1 MKRAFS
7 LFIIIVLC
15 QVGIKA
21 QVEEVTLYDGTKV
34 KVDRTIFPDLD
45 LNQLPTTPPAEYTA
59 RRNARAEGRE
69 AQIQLPPMV
78 NNGEDKYFPPIFN
91 QDGGS
96 CGSAQNIG
104 YMFTHEMNAWRDLDA
119 SLPENQYPTHFTW
132 LLTYSNSGKEEMAM
146 ANGIPSVATYGG
158 RTYSRLFGAQTCD
171 DSDFGWM
178 QGYDKWYSA
187 MWNRAAGSFS
197 LSATNTPEGRRELK
211 EWLYNHSGDETMHSG
226 GIVGIGLAAYGTWA
240 AIPTTEAN
248 KAAGVSG
255 MKYVKTWGDTYNH
268 AVTICGYDDRI
279 EFDLDEDGVIGEV
292 EEDEVGAWII
302 ANSWGDGWENK
313 GFIYCPYKYSYSV
326 GTSTMAWTPGSYY
339 IRRDYRPLRTIKLLM
354 EYSHRSEI
362 MLCAGVSANLEA
374 TTPDKVVNFE
384 HFKYA
389 GNGAQISPD
398 PAMPMLGRWAD
409 GIHYEPM
416 EFGYDLT
423 DLTAGFDR
431 TKPLK
436 YFFMVKTKG
445 TAQGEGRILS
455 ASFMNYETDI
465 HGVEIPFDQQNVEIQ
480 NAGNTTIITCVVPGE
495 QIYPPTNLQMADGVL
510 WWEAPSP
517 SGLTLLGYNVYE
529 GQTCVATLP
538 ADKTCFT
545 PGEATDAFSVKAVYQ
560 VGEYKQES
568 EPTNNISVCVP
579 VYGDNEILNMSQS
592 GFTIPSVISEDL
604 SQATIEFWM
613 KCTTNTNYLQQV
625 GPGWGR
631 FLFHTDSSGKL
642 YAGWNT
648 SSGDRMQVAS
658 VFRTNIWMH
667 VAIVIDGNQ
676 MTAYVNGIQK
686 GKIVSNNY
694 SGLAAFGNLPFGRG
708 GSDSWWN
715 GCVDDVRVW
724 KTARTQADIRA
735 NMRTLIA
742 RPADYP
748 DLIAYLPMD
757 RIDVNGETLLRD
769 WAGGHHARIQRCG
782 TSTVKVSDAPFNGT
796 ASSPKL
802 SITVEEGIHTCGLPV
817 KVKADCSL
825 GATEWTW
832 SVPGSV
838 QKEYHGVAPVLC
850 FDEAGTFPVTCTT
863 IYASGDTLTAETTVD
878 IQDGVAPVAD
888 ILIPE
893 AELPA
898 GERFCLVNRTV
909 GDGCSYLWSM
919 PGAEV
924 EQSTA
929 TNTTVLYPQ
938 TGTFEITLT
947 ATNRYGS
954 STAHRTVVVKEAAPM
969 AMFDVSH
976 LSILKG
982 DTIELKDCSRY
993 SPTSWRWQ
1001 LSNGSRALLVDQPS
1015 PMVVPTAPGIYDI
1028 SLTVGNA
1035 LGSNTSTRKKILIVG
1050 NADAGSSLNFNG
1062 TERLALTCPFDN
1074 ELQALTLE
1082 WWMRPQTY
1090 EGSVC
1095 FSSASAQLSTSVSNR
1110 GALSITLGEKTA
1122 TSLEGYIVPG
1132 EWHHYAVTYSNGAVK
1147 FYRDVQLVNTSGTRL
1162 ATRMPALG
1170 EIIVG
1175 AETDGFKGQM
1185 DEVRLWNAALS
1196 VETIAKYANVPI
1208 YDVATAENEEKLLL
1222 YYDFNQNG
1230 GDVKDRCSGAH
1241 DARRIG
1247 FGPDGD
1253 AWGSAEGVFTLDLD
1267 SPTSGDCSAKYLTNY
1282 KNPFVTAVGTV
1293 NSNNN
1298 TRFVK
1303 LAMGTTRSRWRDANA
1318 VVSGGITTGA
1328 HIDRDHHG
1336 DIQFETTWSG
1346 FASVLKDYRLWQP
1359 VTLPAGKYVFGVTFG
1374 DGTDYTDSR
1383 LVVCAG
1389 STMVSDAAC
1398 AEEAIAWV
1406 PLGTGSVEF
1415 ELEEEQQ
1422 VSLGI
1427 IVNMSGKLSFGINA
1441 FYLEGLATEH
1451 LTPIDPTAISSP
1463 AGSEWRAPW
1472 SDQRYDLNG
1481 IPVTDS
1487 HRGVS
1492 VIKGK
1497 KVLTK

>member
-1 MKRAFS
+1 MKRTYFLTLALMLCGS
-7 LFIIIVLC
+7 LC
-15 QVGIKA
+15 A
-21 QVEEVTLYDGTKV
+21 QVEVVTLHDGTEV
-34 KVDRTIFPDLD
+34 KVDRKIFPDLD
-45 LNQLPTTPPAEYTA
+45 LNQLPQTPPAEYIA
-59 RRNARAEGRE
+59 RRKARAEGRE
-69 AQIQLPPMV
+69 AQIQLPPAV

-104 YMFTHEMNAWRDLDA
+104 YMFTHEINAWRDLDA

-146 ANGIPSVATYGG
+146 ANGIPTVATYGG

-187 MWNRAAGSFS
+187 MWNRAAGSFG

-255 MKYVKTWGDTYNH
+255 KKYVKTWGDTYNH

-279 EFDLDEDGVIGEV
+279 EFDLDEDGVIGEAD
-292 EEDEVGAWII
+292 EDEVGAWII

-326 GTSTMAWTPGSYY
+326 GTSTMPWTPGSYY

-354 EYSHRSEI
+354 EYSHRSEM
-362 MLCAGVSANLEA
+362 MLCAGVSANIDA
-374 TTPDKVVNFE
+374 TKPDKVVNFE

-423 DLTAGFDR
+423 DLTSGFDR
-431 TKPLK
+431 TRPLK
-436 YFFMVKTKG
+436 YFFMVKTKE
-445 TAQGEGRILS
+445 TAQGQGHILA
-455 ASFMNYETDI
+455 ASIMNYETDI

-480 NAGNTTIITCVVPGE
+480 NAGSTTIISCVVPGE
-495 QIYPPTNLQMADGVL
+495 QIYPPSNLQMADGVL

-517 SGLTLLGYNVYE
+517 SGLKLLGYNLYD
-529 GQTCVATLP
+529 GQTCVATIQ
-538 ADKTCFT
+538 ADKTCYT
-545 PGEATDAFSVKAVYQ
+545 PSQSMSTCLVKAVYQ
-560 VGEYKQES
+560 VGEYKLES
-568 EPTNNISVCVP
+568 APTNSVSIQVP
-579 VYGDNEILNMSQS
+579 VFGDNEILNMSQS

-604 SQATIEFWM
+604 AQATIEFWM

-631 FLFHTDSSGKL
+631 FLFHTDASGKL

-658 VFRTNIWMH
+658 IFRTNIWTH

-676 MTAYVNGIQK
+676 MTAYVNGLQK
-686 GKIVSNNY
+686 GKITSNNY
-694 SGLAAFGNLPFGRG
+694 SGLTAFGNLPFGRG

-724 KTARTQADIRA
+724 KTARSQADIRA

-757 RIDVNGETLLRD
+757 RIEVNGETLLRD
-769 WAGGHHARIQRCG
+769 WAGGHHASIQKCG
-782 TSTVKVSDAPFNGT
+782 TSTVETSEAPF
-796 ASSPKL
+796 ASSSSSPKL
-802 SITVEEGIHTCGLPV
+802 SIVVQEGVHTCGMPLQ
-817 KVKADCSL
+817 VKANCSL
-825 GATEWTW
+825 SATEWTW
-832 SVPGSV
+832 NAPGSL
-838 QKEYHGVAPVLC
+838 QKECHGVAPMLC
-850 FDEAGTFPVTCTT
+850 YEEAGSFPISCSV
-863 IYASGDTLTAETTVD
+863 IFSSGDTLTAETTVD
-878 IQDGVAPVAD
+878 IQEGVAPVAD
-888 ILIPE
+888 ILIPD

-909 GDGCSYLWSM
+909 GEGCSYLWSM

-954 STAHRTVVVKEAAPM
+954 STATRTVVVQEAAPM
-969 AMFDVSH
+969 PIFDVSH
-976 LSILKG
+976 PSIIKG
-982 DTIELKDCSRY
+982 DTIELRDHSRY
-993 SPTSWRWQ
+993 SPTSWKWQ
-1001 LSNGSRALLVDQPS
+1001 LSNGHRALLVDQSS
-1015 PMVVPTAPGIYDI
+1015 PMVVPTAPGIYDV

-1062 TERLALTCPFDN
+1062 TERLSLTCPFET
-1074 ELQALTLE
+1074 ELSALTLD

-1095 FSSASAQLSTSVSNR
+1095 FSSASAQLSTSVSIR

-1122 TSLEGYIVPG
+1122 TSLEEYIIPG
-1132 EWHHYAVTYSNGAVK
+1132 EWHHYAITFSNGMVK
-1147 FYRDVQLVNTSGTRL
+1147 FYRDALLVNTSATRL

-1170 EIIVG
+1170 EIVVG
-1175 AETDGFKGQM
+1175 AETGGFKGQM

-1196 VETIAKYANVPI
+1196 IDAIARYANLPI
-1208 YDVATAENEEKLLL
+1208 YDVPTTEAEEKLLL

-1282 KNPFVTAVGTV
+1282 KNPFISSVGTI
-1293 NSNNN
+1293 NANNN

-1303 LAMGTTRSRWRDANA
+1303 LAMGTIRSRWKDANS

-1346 FASVLKDYRLWQP
+1346 FASELKDYRLWQP
-1359 VTLPAGKYVFGVTFG
+1359 VTLPAGKYTFGVTFG

-1389 STMVSDAAC
+1389 STMVSDASC
-1398 AEEAIAWV
+1398 AEEALAWV

-1441 FYLEGLATEH
+1441 FYLEGLATEW
-1451 LTPIDPTAISSP
+1451 LAPIDPTAISSP
-1463 AGSEWRAPW
+1463 AGTEWRAPW
-1472 SDQRYDLNG
+1472 SSQRYDLNG